1 MKKTIFL
8 FILGIG
14 LGSCSKY
21 FVVHDRQSKSIAV
34 TDSLPSSEL
43 SQKIAGYLNP
53 LHDTLDARMNGVL
66 VQSSKRLSKG
76 QPESELGNLLS
87 DMMLE
92 TAREQTGKNI
102 DIALTNNGGIRAE
115 LPAGGIT
122 LGNVYEVMPFDNEM
136 VILTLS
142 GANMQK
148 LIDYIAVRKDPQA
161 GLKLIIEKTT
171 HKVLE
176 VSINGQPFDISRN
189 YMIATSDY
197 VANGGDKAEF
207 LKDRIAYD
215 KMNLLLRDCYIDY
228 FKKKGQKGE
237 VINPKLDG
245 RTKVQ

>member
-1 MKKTIFL
+1 
-8 FILGIG
+8 
-14 LGSCSKY
+14 
-21 FVVHDRQSKSIAV
+21 
-34 TDSLPSSEL
+34 
-43 SQKIAGYLNP
+43 
-53 LHDTLDARMNGVL
+53 
-66 VQSSKRLSKG
+66 
-76 QPESELGNLLS
+76 
-87 DMMLE
+87 MMLE

-161 GLKLIIEKTT
+161 GLKLIIEKATN
-171 HKVLE
+171 KVLE

-189 YMIATSDY
+189 YMVVTSDY
-197 VANGGDKAEF
+197 VANGGDKADF
-207 LKDRIAYD
+207 LKDRITYE